1 MEDPQPPLS
10 FAELRT
16 LVMDP
21 DRPKRMFLSTGIAL
35 PGANVIKTPEEVRV
49 ERFFES
55 CVFKT
60 GLSFAAGGVFGGAM
74 GLFASSVNPN
84 FTIDPAKQSV
94 RDIFREMKTTTV
106 GYAKN
111 FAMVGAMFA
120 AVECT
125 IESCRATTDWKNGT
139 MAGGITGGLIGL
151 RAGIKPGVVGAAGF
165 AVFSTLIDYYF
176 RHHGW

>member
-1 MEDPQPPLS
+1 MAYHPIDLQL
-10 FAELRT
+10 
-16 LVMDP
+16 
-21 DRPKRMFLSTGIAL
+21 
-35 PGANVIKTPEEVRV
+35 RV

-55 CVFKT
+55 CAFKT

-84 FTIDPAKQSV
+84 FAVDPAKQTV
-94 RDIFREMKTTTV
+94 KEIFRDMKTTTV

-125 IESCRATTDWKNGT
+125 IESYRAVS
-139 MAGGITGGLIGL
+139 ARLV
-151 RAGIKPGVVGAAGF
+151 R
-165 AVFSTLIDYYF
+165 
-176 RHHGW
+176 